1 MAPGLAGLAGSRENR
16 YISRN
21 LWFSYDRV
29 LRVGPSGPALFYYL
43 NEPDAGPGSGN
54 TAGPAL
60 RPGLNPMQVRPTLTL
75 DMTDPTADSVDSDLL
90 AEPRLV
96 VEPGMAA
103 RVSAV
108 AGPVLQGMGYR
119 LVRIK
124 ISGEFGC
131 TVQIMAERPDGS
143 MQIDDCEAISRALS
157 PVLDVA
163 DPIDR
168 AYRLEIS
175 SPGIDR
181 PLVRR
186 SDFERYAGH
195 LVKIEMAVAHQG
207 RKRFRG
213 TLGGVEGDAVHLHR
227 DDTRAGED
235 ADVVLVMEDI
245 ADARLVLTDELIAE
259 SMRRGKAAEREL
271 RQNLGLE
278 PPPPPH
284 AKKSDPAKSNKP
296 KPKLKPESVRKS
308 APKNTKE
315 HRLAAERLRRGEIDH
330 SEGD

>member
-1 MAPGLAGLAGSRENR
+1 
-16 YISRN
+16 
-21 LWFSYDRV
+21 
-29 LRVGPSGPALFYYL
+29 
-43 NEPDAGPGSGN
+43 
-54 TAGPAL
+54 
-60 RPGLNPMQVRPTLTL
+60 
-75 DMTDPTADSVDSDLL
+75 MTDPTAGSSSVDLDLL

-96 VEPGMAA
+96 VEPGAAA

-124 ISGEFGC
+124 ISGEAGC

-143 MQIDDCEAISRALS
+143 MQIEDCEAISKALS
-157 PVLDVA
+157 PVLDIA

-195 LVKIEMAVAHQG
+195 LVKIEMSIAHDG

-213 TLGGVEGDAVHLHR
+213 MLEGVEGDKIKLRR
-227 DDTRAGED
+227 DDVRAGD
-235 ADVVLVMEDI
+235 DTDVMLVMEDI
-245 ADARLVLTDELIAE
+245 SDARLVLTDELIEE

-284 AKKSDPAKSNKP
+284 ARKSDPSKSNKP
-296 KPKLKPESVRKS
+296 KPKFATKGDRKS
-308 APKNTKE
+308 APQDTKE
-315 HRLAAERLRRGEIDH
+315 HRLAAERARRGEIDPT
-330 SEGD
+330 EGD

>member
-1 MAPGLAGLAGSRENR
+1 
-16 YISRN
+16 
-21 LWFSYDRV
+21 
-29 LRVGPSGPALFYYL
+29 
-43 NEPDAGPGSGN
+43 
-54 TAGPAL
+54 
-60 RPGLNPMQVRPTLTL
+60 
-75 DMTDPTADSVDSDLL
+75 MTDPTAGSVDTDLL

-96 VEPGMAA
+96 VEPGVAA

-124 ISGEFGC
+124 ISGEAGC
-131 TVQIMAERPDGS
+131 TVQIMAERPDGT
-143 MQIDDCEAISRALS
+143 MQIEDCEAISRALS

-213 TLGGVEGDAVHLHR
+213 TLAGVEGDAVRLHR
-227 DDTRAGED
+227 DDARADED
-235 ADVVLVMEDI
+235 ADVLLVMEDI
-245 ADARLVLTDELIAE
+245 SDARLVLTDELIAE
-259 SMRRGKAAEREL
+259 SMRRGKQAEREL
-271 RQNLGLE
+271 KQNLGLA

-284 AKKSDPAKSNKP
+284 AKKSDPARSNKP
-296 KPKLKPESVRKS
+296 KPKPGKKPE
-308 APKNTKE
+308 PKKPEPTNTKK
-315 HRLAAERLRRGEIDH
+315 HRLAAGRWPHRRAIRQAGDRA
-330 SEGD
+330 EGARGRARPAIPGIQGPHRRYRQRRRQASRIWQRDRRSRPR

>member
-1 MAPGLAGLAGSRENR
+1 VEC
-16 YISRN
+16 
-21 LWFSYDRV
+21 
-29 LRVGPSGPALFYYL
+29 
-43 NEPDAGPGSGN
+43 DAAPGSGSRRAGVPARPLPN
-54 TAGPAL
+54 ASQTAQD
-60 RPGLNPMQVRPTLTL
+60 RQTLTM
-75 DMTDPTADSVDSDLL
+75 DMTDRTAGTVDTDLL

-96 VEPGMAA
+96 VEPGIAA

-108 AGPVLQGMGYR
+108 AGPVLEAMGYR

-124 ISGEFGC
+124 ISGESGC

-143 MQIDDCEAISRALS
+143 MQIEDCEAISRALS
-157 PVLDVA
+157 PVLDIA
-163 DPIDR
+163 DPIQR

-195 LVKIEMAVAHQG
+195 LVKIEMALAFQG

-213 TLGGVEGDAVHLHR
+213 TLAGVEGDAVRLRR
-227 DDTRAGED
+227 DDARPGEEAD
-235 ADVVLVMEDI
+235 AVLVMEDI

-259 SMRRGKAAEREL
+259 SMRRGKAAERAL
-271 RQNLGLE
+271 KQNLGLE

-284 AKKSDPAKSNKP
+284 ARKSDPAKSYKP
-296 KPKLKPESVRKS
+296 KPKLKN

-315 HRLAAERLRRGEIDH
+315 HRLAAERLRRGDIDPTR
-330 SEGD
+330 GD

>member
-1 MAPGLAGLAGSRENR
+1 MEKPLYRRQLMVLIRSRIE
-16 YISRN
+16 
-21 LWFSYDRV
+21 
-29 LRVGPSGPALFYYL
+29 SGP
-43 NEPDAGPGSGN
+43 PGTRSFLLPERARRVRRPARLGQSSR
-54 TAGPAL
+54 TTVEGPASTQ
-60 RPGLNPMQVRPTLTL
+60 RKSASQVRQPLTL
-75 DMTDPTADSVDSDLL
+75 DMTDPTTGSVDAELL

-96 VEPGMAA
+96 VEPGTAA

-124 ISGEFGC
+124 ISGGSRC
-131 TVQIMAERPDGS
+131 TVPIIAGRPDGT
-143 MQIDDCEAISRALS
+143 MQIEDCEAISKALS

-213 TLGGVEGDAVHLHR
+213 TLEGVEGDAVRLHR
-227 DDTRAGED
+227 DDARAGED
-235 ADVVLVMEDI
+235 ADVTLVMEDI

-284 AKKSDPAKSNKP
+284 ARKSDPAKSNKP
-296 KPKLKPESVRKS
+296 KPKLKLKKKH

-315 HRLAAERLRRGEIDH
+315 HRLAAERLRRGEIDPT
-330 SEGD
+330 EGD

>member
-1 MAPGLAGLAGSRENR
+1 MADPIA
-16 YISRN
+16 
-21 LWFSYDRV
+21 V
-29 LRVGPSGPALFYYL
+29 T
-43 NEPDAGPGSGN
+43 PDI
-54 TAGPAL
+54 
-60 RPGLNPMQVRPTLTL
+60 
-75 DMTDPTADSVDSDLL
+75 DLL

-124 ISGEFGC
+124 ISGEAGC

-143 MQIDDCEAISRALS
+143 MQIEDCEAISKALS
-157 PVLDVA
+157 PVLDIA

-213 TLGGVEGDAVHLHR
+213 NLGGVVGNAVQLHR
-227 DDTRAGED
+227 DDIPAGED
-235 ADVVLVMEDI
+235 TDVLLVLEDI
-245 ADARLVLTDELIAE
+245 ADARLVLTDELVAE
-259 SMRRGKAAEREL
+259 SMRRGKAAEREQ
-271 RQNLGLE
+271 RQALGLE
-278 PPPPPH
+278 PAPPPH
-284 AKKSDPAKSNKP
+284 ARKSDPSKSNKP
-296 KPKLKPESVRKS
+296 KPKLKTKGAHKD

-315 HRLAAERLRRGEIDH
+315 HRLAAERLRRGEFDPT
-330 SEGD
+330 EGD

>member
-1 MAPGLAGLAGSRENR
+1 
-16 YISRN
+16 
-21 LWFSYDRV
+21 
-29 LRVGPSGPALFYYL
+29 
-43 NEPDAGPGSGN
+43 
-54 TAGPAL
+54 
-60 RPGLNPMQVRPTLTL
+60 
-75 DMTDPTADSVDSDLL
+75 MTDPIAASVDTDLL

-103 RVSAV
+103 RVAAV

-124 ISGEFGC
+124 ISGEAGC

-143 MQIDDCEAISRALS
+143 MQIEDCEAISRALS

-186 SDFERYAGH
+186 SDFERYGGH

-213 TLGGVEGDAVHLHR
+213 TLDGVEGDAVRLHR
-227 DDTRAGED
+227 DDTRADED
-235 ADVVLVMEDI
+235 ADVTLVMEDI

-259 SMRRGKAAEREL
+259 SMRRGKAAAREL

-284 AKKSDPAKSNKP
+284 ARKNDRSKRNTPRAKLNLKNKP
-296 KPKLKPESVRKS
+296 
-308 APKNTKE
+308 APKHTKK
-315 HRLAAERLRRGEIDH
+315 HRLAAQGLPGGEIDPT
-330 SEGD
+330 EGD